1 MSRDWSD
8 FDLDDRALSR
18 DEQLEA
24 LRWLREHDPV
34 HWDAKHD
41 RWLLTR
47 HADVRLLAKDDVRFT
62 NGPKGPWHS
71 FETDAGSIE
80 NLDGAPH
87 VRVRNLVSR
96 GFTPRRVGE
105 LESLARQVID
115 EAIDAVLARGACDLV
130 ADLAVPV
137 PSRVIA
143 EMLGI
148 ARDDLEAFSE
158 WCDGITEGI
167 GAPAGSER
175 EQRSMHSAVT
185 MATHLMELIA
195 KRRAAPG
202 PDVLS
207 TLIAAREEGA
217 FGDDARLADE
227 ELLQFAML
235 LVMGGNETTRNAIS
249 GGVLAFFE
257 HPDELER
264 LRGDRRL
271 LPSAVD
277 EVLRFTTVVRALR
290 RWVAVDSEFGGRRFE
305 AGQSVVMSFTSANRD
320 ERVFDEPDAFR
331 VDRSPNEHLSFGFGA
346 HYCLGASLARMEIA
360 VVLDRLLSRLPR
372 LRLAPG
378 AEIQRGESG
387 LSETLISVPVEF

>member
-1 MSRDWSD
+1 LSWAD
-8 FDLDDRALSR
+8 FDLDDRSLSR

-24 LRWLREHDPV
+24 LRWLRKHDPV
-34 HWDAKHD
+34 QWDAKHG

-47 HADVRLLAKDDVRFT
+47 HADVRRLAKDDARFT

-80 NLDGAPH
+80 NLDGAAH
-87 VRVRNLVSR
+87 VRARNLVSR
-96 GFTPRRVGE
+96 GFTPRRVTE
-105 LESLARQVID
+105 LERFARSVID
-115 EAIDAVLARGACDLV
+115 EAIDDVLPRGTCDLV
-130 ADLAVPV
+130 RDLAIPV

-167 GAPAGSER
+167 GAPVGSDR
-175 EQRSMHSAVT
+175 EQRSMRSAVA
-185 MATHLMELIA
+185 MATHLMDLIA
-195 KRRAAPG
+195 RRRASPG

-207 TLIAAREEGA
+207 ALIAAREEGA
-217 FGDDARLADE
+217 FGEDARLADD

-235 LVMGGNETTRNAIS
+235 LVMGGNETTRNAIA
-249 GGVLAFFE
+249 GGMLALFD
-257 HPDELER
+257 HPAELER
-264 LRGDRRL
+264 LRGDRSL

-290 RWVAVDSEFGGRRFE
+290 RWVAVETEFEGRRFE
-305 AGQSVVMSFTSANRD
+305 VGQSVVMSFTSANRD

-331 VDRSPNEHLSFGFGA
+331 VDRVPNDHLTFGFGA
-346 HYCLGASLARMEIA
+346 HYCLGASLARMEIG
-360 VVLDRLLSRLPR
+360 VVLDRLLTRLPK

-378 AEIQRGESG
+378 AEIRRGESG
-387 LSETLISVPVEF
+387 LSETLLSAPVEF

>member
-1 MSRDWSD
+1 VSWAD
-8 FDLDDRALSR
+8 FDLDDRTLSR
-18 DEQLEA
+18 HEQLDA

-34 HWDAKHD
+34 HWDAKHG

-47 HADVRLLAKDDVRFT
+47 HAEVRRLAKDDVRFT

-87 VRVRNLVSR
+87 VRARNLVSR

-105 LESLARQVID
+105 LERFARRVID
-115 EAIDAVLARGACDLV
+115 EAIDAVEARGSCDLV

-148 ARDDLEAFSE
+148 ARDDLDSFSD

-167 GAPAGSER
+167 GAPTGSDR
-175 EQRSMHSAVT
+175 EQRSMQSAIA
-185 MATHLMELIA
+185 MATHLGELIA
-195 KRRAAPG
+195 KRRDVPG

-217 FGDDARLADE
+217 FGEDARLADE

-235 LVMGGNETTRNAIS
+235 LVMGGNETTRNAIA
-249 GGVLAFFE
+249 GGMLALFD

-264 LRGDRRL
+264 LRNDRSL
-271 LPSAVD
+271 MPTAVD

-290 RWVAVDSEFGGRRFE
+290 RWVAVDTDFGGQRFE
-305 AGQSVVMSFTSANRD
+305 VGQSVVMSFTSANRD
-320 ERVFDEPDAFR
+320 EQVFDEPDAFR
-331 VDRSPNEHLSFGFGA
+331 VDRFPNEHLAFGFGA
-346 HYCLGASLARMEIA
+346 HYCLGASLARMEISI
-360 VVLDRLLSRLPR
+360 VLDRLLTRLPR
-372 LRLAPG
+372 LRLAPDG
-378 AEIQRGESG
+378 EIRRGESG
-387 LSETLISVPVEF
+387 LSETLLSVPVEF